1 MVTEKSSE
9 RSALARS
16 DPVLRVLPWRQWRGY
31 RRESSNGLDR
41 FGGAVDQVVSGVEV
55 ERLLEKGFEAAA
67 MKIVRSY

>member
-1 MVTEKSSE
+1 
-9 RSALARS
+9 
-16 DPVLRVLPWRQWRGY
+16 
-31 RRESSNGLDR
+31 LDR